1 MTKILFVFR
10 TKRNEMLKQALE
22 KTGPDHFLYGLT
34 YLKKLGYDVDYSD
47 LFYNLPLIRY
57 FFWPIEQLIIKI
69 TSIGFKLDQAIV
81 LTPKAIK
88 SDVIITTVDSAGL
101 PFLLLKK
108 LKIIKKPIIYISTG
122 LINEMVKRKKSL
134 MTSFYKFLLAEAS
147 IIICHSPMEKEQF
160 TKLRPGLKSKIYFI
174 PLGIDVAFFIDSKRA
189 TGNSIVS
196 IGKDRSRDYK
206 LIANVAIRLPSE
218 KFIIVTDPS
227 NIKGIKFAKN
237 VSIYF
242 NLPYDKIKNLY
253 NSSKLVFI
261 PLNELNRAIGQV
273 NFLESL
279 ATRNNVVISK
289 VKGITEC
296 YPDLIKLKNVF
307 LFRAG
312 DSLDSVEKIKKSLK
326 RHVNNYLPASKYN
339 SKNYARQLAS
349 ILREIL

>member
-1 MTKILFVFR
+1 MTKILFVYR

-47 LFYNLPLIRY
+47 LFYNLPLICY

-69 TSIGFKLDQAIV
+69 TSIGFKLDQAIM
-81 LTPKAIK
+81 LTPKAIR
-88 SDVIITTVDSAGL
+88 SDVIITTADSAGL

-108 LKIIKKPIIYISTG
+108 IKIIKKPILYISTG
-122 LINEMVKRKKSL
+122 LINEMVKRKKSP
-134 MTSFYKFLLAEAS
+134 MTDFYKLLLAEANM
-147 IIICHSPMEKEQF
+147 IICHSPMEKEQF
-160 TKLRPGLKSKIYFI
+160 TKLCPDFKSKIFFI
-174 PLGIDVAFFIDSKRA
+174 HFGIDMTFFISAKKA
-189 TGNSIVS
+189 IGNSIVS
-196 IGKDRSRDYK
+196 IGKDRSRDFK
-206 LIANVAIRLPSE
+206 LLANVAIKLPSE

-227 NIKGIKFAKN
+227 NIKGIKFSKN

-242 NLPYDKIKNLY
+242 NLPYKKIKNLY

-261 PLNELNRAIGQV
+261 PLNELNRAVGQV

-296 YPDLIKLKNVF
+296 YPDLTKLKNVF

-312 DSLDSVEKIKKSLK
+312 NSLDSVEKIKKALK
-326 RHVNNYLPASKYN
+326 RNVDNYLPASKYD
-339 SKNYARQLAS
+339 SKNYAKQVAS